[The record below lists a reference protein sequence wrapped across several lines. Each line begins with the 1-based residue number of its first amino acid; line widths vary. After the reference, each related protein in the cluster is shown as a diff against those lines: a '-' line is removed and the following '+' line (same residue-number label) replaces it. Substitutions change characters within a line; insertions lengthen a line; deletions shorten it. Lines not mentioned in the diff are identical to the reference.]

1 MISDYKQFQV
11 HPDSEK
17 LFIADIQASKL
28 LKSKLSMYHS
38 CLFIFLTI
46 LNSDDVVLYVL
57 KSLYNYFILSQS
69 KL

>member
-1 MISDYKQFQV
+1 MISDYKWFQV

-28 LKSKLSMYHS
+28 LESKLSMYHS
-38 CLFIFLTI
+38 CLFIFLAI
-46 LNSDDVVLYVL
+46 LNSDDVVLYIL